1 MAATERPLPPG
12 TGQRPQHNN
21 QYSQDNS
28 FNGDD
33 QDFYLE
39 DDLDVLSRRCP
50 SCGNPSAEYPDCILC
65 GHIFAEN
72 NEDACVEVRAALE
85 LLEAG
90 FSVIPCKADKR
101 PTISSWSRL
110 QETAMTHHEAEQN
123 FPPGARLGVIAGR
136 VSGNLE
142 CLDFDDPDTF
152 EPFLETVSMRDTTLP
167 KLLVKRKTPSGGYHL
182 IYRSQMEVGGNVKLA
197 MSQDGKKVRIETRG
211 EGGYFLTS
219 PSPGYSILEHNLL
232 ECPTLTADQVKIL
245 HDTARMFD
253 LRHITKS
260 PKLNGKGMDNSN
272 SPGSMFNSTH
282 NIEDGLNYYGWR
294 KDSRT
299 TAGYGW
305 TRPGKEKGCSGVL
318 LDTTGN
324 FYCWS
329 SNASPLEPQRSY
341 DAFGLMVAYK
351 HGGDFSAAAKRLG
364 GQDWGKIGKKK
375 MRAEDWTD
383 PPPLVAKIEPEPY
396 PIDALPDIVQKAV
409 EEVLSFTKAPI
420 PLVASSALAAMSVA
434 TQAHIDVKRA
444 EKLTGPVSLFALT
457 IADSGER
464 KSTCDKFFTAAIQQY
479 QQEQA
484 ELAKPEL
491 KDHEAAI
498 NAWDAK
504 RSGLIGQIKQL
515 TRKNEPTLETENT
528 LRELEHLK
536 PEPPRVPQL
545 LRGDETPEN
554 LAWVLA
560 CEWPS
565 GGVVSS
571 EAGVV
576 FGAHGMGKDSIMRN
590 LALLNILWDGGE
602 LSIGRRTSE
611 SFTVRGARLTIAL
624 QVQEATL
631 RNFFERSGD
640 LARGTGFLARFL
652 VAWPESTQ
660 GFRPYTD
667 PPPHWPAL
675 AAFNQRI
682 SEILNTPVPLEEE
695 GILSPLLLGL
705 SKEAK
710 SAWVAFYDAI
720 ESELCSGGQLYDVR
734 DVASKVA
741 DNAARLAGLFQVFE
755 DGMGGTISSKSF
767 QSASR
772 IAAWHLNEA
781 RRFFGELALPEEIK
795 NAILL
800 NDWLLAYCRKE
811 GVNTIPCRTVQQFGP
826 NTLRTKDK
834 LDAALQELESQERLQ
849 VIKEGKRKM
858 IQLNLRLL
866 EEVQK

>member
-12 TGQRPQHNN
+12 PGQQPQHNN
-21 QYSQDNS
+21 QYSENTLS
-28 FNGDD
+28 NNNG
-33 QDFYLE
+33 QG
-39 DDLDVLSRRCP
+39 LS
-50 SCGNPSAEYPDCILC
+50 SVQE
-65 GHIFAEN
+65 
-72 NEDACVEVRAALE
+72 AAIE
-85 LLEAG
+85 LLSHG
-90 FSVIPCKADKR
+90 FSVIPTNADKT
-101 PTISSWSRL
+101 PALPSWKHY
-110 QETAMTHHEAEQN
+110 QKVAMSAEAAEQQFRN
-123 FPPGARLGVIAGR
+123 GCRLAVICGT

-142 CLDFDDPDTF
+142 CLDFDKPELYQPFIDTLAAINH
-152 EPFLETVSMRDTTLP
+152 ELAGSI
-167 KLLVKRKTPSGGYHL
+167 VKRQTPSGGYHL
-182 IYRSQMEVGGNVKLA
+182 IYRCQQPVAGNQKLA
-197 MSQDGKKVRIETRG
+197 MSADGKDTWIETRG
-211 EGGYFLTS
+211 QGGYFLTT
-219 PSPGYSILEHNLL
+219 PSSGYSLLEHSLKAVPALTFEDKELLHSLARSFSERQDPPLYEKTITATGERPGDDFNSKADESVWRNLL
-232 ECPTLTADQVKIL
+232 E
-245 HDTARMFD
+245 
-253 LRHITKS
+253 S
-260 PKLNGKGMDNSN
+260 
-272 SPGSMFNSTH
+272 
-282 NIEDGLNYYGWR
+282 EGWIFTGR
-294 KDSRT
+294 VTS
-299 TAGYGW
+299 GGEHL
-305 TRPGKEKGCSGVL
+305 TRPGKHKGTSATLKKGYLYV
-318 LDTTGN
+318 
-324 FYCWS
+324 FS
-329 SNASPLEPQRSY
+329 SNAGLPLGPH
-341 DAFGLMVAYK
+341 DAFGVYAHLR
-351 HGGDFSAAAKRLG
+351 HHGDFSNAAKELG
-364 GQDWGKIGKKK
+364 GQDYGKIGKKK
-375 MRAEDWTD
+375 MQAEDWPD

-396 PIDALPDIVQKAV
+396 PIDALPDIVQHAV

-420 PLVASSALAAMSVA
+420 PLVASSALAAISLA

-444 EKLTGPVSLFALT
+444 EKLIGPVSLFLLT

-479 QQEQA
+479 QREQD

-491 KDHEAAI
+491 KDYEAAI

-504 RSGLIGQIKQL
+504 RSGLMGQIKQL
-515 TRKNEPTLETENT
+515 ARKNEPTIEVENT
-528 LRELEHLK
+528 IRELEHLK
-536 PEPPRVPQL
+536 PEPPRVPKL

-602 LSIGRRTSE
+602 LSIGRRTTE
-611 SFTVRGARLTIAL
+611 SFTVRGARLTVAL

-631 RNFFERSGD
+631 RSFFERSGE

-667 PPPHWPAL
+667 PPPCWPAL
-675 AAFNQRI
+675 AAFNQRL
-682 SEILNTPVPLEEE
+682 SEILNTPAPLEED
-695 GILSPLLLGL
+695 GTLSPSLLDL
-705 SKEAK
+705 SREAK
-710 SAWVAFYDAI
+710 SAWVAFHDAI
-720 ESELCSGGQLYDVR
+720 ESELHSGGQLYDVR

-741 DNAARLAGLFQVFE
+741 DNAARLAGLFQVFD

-795 NAILL
+795 NAVLL
-800 NDWLLAYCRKE
+800 NDWLLDYCRKE
-811 GVNTIPCRTVQQFGP
+811 RVTMTPCRTVQQFGP
-826 NTLRTKDK
+826 NTLRTKAK

-849 VIKEGKRKM
+849 VIKEGKRKI